1 MEIAVEGIDS
11 FLKYLRVLCFGHI
24 IVCII
29 GVFPGKY
36 NYFTGAISQQLKFL
50 RWAGN

>member
-1 MEIAVEGIDS
+1 MEIADEGIYS
-11 FLKYLRVLCFGHI
+11 FLKYLSVLCFGHI
-24 IVCII
+24 MVCII

-36 NYFTGAISQQLKFL
+36 NYFTRAISQQLKFL

>member
-1 MEIAVEGIDS
+1 MVIAVEGIDS
-11 FLKYLRVLCFGHI
+11 LLKYLRVHCFGII
-24 IVCII
+24 IVGII